1 MLSLLLDKNWDITL
15 NENGSLK
22 TADKNYSIAQTVA
35 NAVKLFINDAYFNTD
50 IGIPHFDVTLK
61 RNPALSVIRSHIKK
75 AAVSV
80 DGVKNAAVIINN
92 DNGIIQGEITITLE
106 NGETAVIG
114 TGIIGDVN
122 YGSNI

>member
-15 NENGSLK
+15 DSAGNLAV
-22 TADKNYSIAQTVA
+22 ADKNYSIAQSVA

-80 DGVKNAAVIINN
+80 DGVKNADVIINN
-92 DNGIIQGEITITLE
+92 DNGIIQGEIRITLE
-106 NGETAVIG
+106 NGERISVRTVFP
-114 TGIIGDVN
+114 DE
-122 YGSNI
+122 